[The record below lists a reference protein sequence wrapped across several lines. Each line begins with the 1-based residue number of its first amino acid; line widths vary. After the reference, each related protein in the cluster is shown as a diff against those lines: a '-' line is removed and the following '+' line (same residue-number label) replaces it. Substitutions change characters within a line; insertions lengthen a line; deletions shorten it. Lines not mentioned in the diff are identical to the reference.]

1 MAIFGKTLGNGYPI
15 NSIIGKEDVMQSLD
29 STFVSS
35 TFWTERIGPT
45 AAIKV
50 LDIMETK
57 DTWRI
62 IKKRGLEVKESGK
75 N

>member
-1 MAIFGKTLGNGYPI
+1 
-15 NSIIGKEDVMQSLD
+15 MQSLD

-62 IKKRGLEVKESGK
+62 IKKRGLEVKKKVEKISRKKQIK
-75 N
+75 NYNWRD